1 MVSFNLNRC
10 FQISK
15 YPHVIALIVLALN
28 IAFIPV
34 ARAQTY
40 RPSVTIGTASL
51 ISPTA
56 ADSYYGS
63 STTHTVGPGAPT
75 SRPPEIVAL
84 ARALKNSP
92 DLIYEYVR
100 NNIEV
105 VWLYGLQKGSLGTSI
120 DKAGT
125 PFDQAVL
132 MVELLRQAGYTA
144 SYQAGTITLTGS
156 QFTDWTGISD
166 ASAACQM
173 LSSGGFPA
181 QVNGT
186 TTANCAYGTGTAISS
201 VQVAHIWV
209 AVTISGT
216 QYLFDPS
223 YKSHTWKAGIN
234 LASAAGMTIGQP
246 LTQATSGMDTG
257 TLSGVNYVHAL
268 NQIALNTQLNTYA
281 SNLLTY
287 LQSNNLAASHLQDI
301 VSGGIINGYVS
312 PPGGLRQTSLPYTSS
327 VQHSW
332 SGDIPDQ
339 YRTTLGVSGTAWNY
353 NTNAFVSMFSFGF
366 YVDEIYGRALM
377 IDTDV
382 ESQGAGPVVRSNTI
396 TLTLDGVTLATY
408 VNPAPSTGQTARA
421 APCNIT
427 LVANHPY
434 SASANGS
441 PTTGG
446 DYMDTTVTKTAMLV
460 TPLTIV
466 HGWGDTGPA
475 LLAKWTEEKAHDQLM
490 PFNKIPCDP
499 NGDNCINKNT
509 GGQGDFDREKLAA
522 SWLAQFTAASH
533 LNANVA
539 QAVPQ
544 MHHALGLVY
553 ADSTVGVVTYSPPLQ
568 SMPITDSFNRVD
580 IDAGISLTS
589 KTADNAARSAALQ
602 AEAAAGAA
610 LESSIAAQMD
620 NLPDTSSTATR
631 FEWANTPPGT
641 TGSLDQPY
649 EDPSGVGP
657 RKFLQFNAANVS
669 AAPSLIIAEGQ
680 TSNTSTGLAGV
691 GSPPVLGNSEVQ
703 GWRQITSSA
712 ITDYANAGF
721 TVVAA
726 QDGFLG
732 PGQRGGEIDV
742 SGSVY
747 SHLPTKQRGGAF
759 VATLYDTNGNPT
771 QIAHID
777 VQLSFDGVGNYI
789 GTKGGGGGNQ
799 ASSGTTY
806 DPAEAADILKTRF
819 VDKSNLLG
827 VNLSNGTIA
836 YTSPASLSVGNGG
849 FPNALSADL
858 EWSPGPTL
866 DKQVSGPTI
875 PTAPE
880 PGWISNWQ
888 NRLVLSGSGLAGM
901 GQSDVRAA
909 VNSIVAFLAAQDIYK
924 ASQSPQRDVAGV
936 LAEAW
941 WTHRIEANV
950 ATITLGKSSQQFLAT
965 AGSQWV
971 VPGSGTYATATQ
983 TGSRVQF
990 ENLCTPDLST
1000 ASYAMSRGWNNSAMS
1015 FAITN
1020 ATGDV
1025 QNFGYWLNQYK
1036 LGVFDQG
1043 TCGIADGFRLNS
1055 WSFPQGMSVNVVY
1068 GNPYSQA
1075 GSATIDRIVEVNNSV
1090 GRKIDFVWNNELLT
1104 GFNNGL
1110 TSTNL
1115 RTVSLTYSVPNPT
1128 VVTSHTDPASAITS
1142 FLYTSA
1148 QTMSATQRP
1157 LPYSLLDQVF
1167 TAENTTQANVDYDYD
1182 GVNRVVQIKDAV
1194 AIQTGGRNPYYF
1206 YIADG
1211 TRGERDDPLGQA
1223 YTVVY
1228 DTFNHPWRYLDELSH
1243 ETDAT
1248 TDGRGRMLS
1257 YLYPEGDCEAF
1268 AYDDRNNTTDFWKV
1282 DIASA
1287 CNTGAGSSHVL
1298 HASATWDPSWNKPL
1312 TVTNARGNTTTLT
1325 YYPSGSGK
1333 SLLHTA
1339 TRPTIAEGTPVYSFT
1354 YDAKGKPLT
1363 SIVPLTTSQTIT
1375 TSNTYDATFENLLTT
1390 ILDPGTTPH
1399 VNATT
1404 AFAYDAQGDVITETD
1419 PRSNVTTSL
1428 HDNDRRKTEDDHHN
1442 GGIAAA
1448 LNAASRTVYDA
1459 VGRDKED
1466 DEGTVFSGTTV
1477 TTWIFTKKTTYTP
1490 TSEIASITD
1499 ADSRVTTTSYDGDDR
1514 TLTVTDPVSRATH
1527 FVYCAPSDTDCSA
1540 DAVKVELRA
1549 WAGSTNACSVS
1560 GTLQECYRTVSYFPD
1575 GEQKTIAD
1583 ANGNVTTYGYD
1594 AFVRPTTTTF
1604 PDTSF
1609 EQLTL
1614 DADGNVTARRN
1625 RANETL
1631 NYTYNTLDWPLTKV
1645 SPSPAVTTSW
1655 TYELNDA
1662 PATLSDT
1669 ASNTIAY
1676 GYDTAGR
1683 QTSEADTIPGLSGAK
1698 TIGYTLDANGNRT
1711 KLTWP
1716 DGYLVNYTY
1725 DTLNRMATAA
1735 DSVLT
1740 LATYTY
1746 NPLSQRTN
1754 LAYGNTASMAYTYT
1768 NASDVLTLNH
1778 DMSGTA
1784 NDPHYTFTYTSAHQL
1799 LTEANSLSAYLWQPP
1814 ATASTSY
1821 TPNALNEYAS
1831 VGGVTYGY
1839 DAKGNLTSDGIWTDG
1854 YDAENRLLTASKAGI
1869 SASYAYDPL
1878 GRRTQKSGTGV
1889 TPTFFVDS
1897 GSDEIAEYS
1906 SSGALVTRYVPG
1918 PAIDEPIAMIPAAG
1932 VKTYFHTN
1940 KQGSVIAMSGTSAAL
1955 AEGPYTYDPYGNC
1968 FSGAAACSSSG
1979 EPYRFTGHRF
1989 DAETGLYYYRAR
2001 YYSSALGRF
2010 LQIDPVGYSADLDLY
2025 SYVGNDPV
2033 DRADATG
2040 DGPIGWVVKL
2050 TEKGLIRLRPLF
2062 DKAGAVAARK
2072 AGKNVEV
2079 RGGRQAAGEIER
2091 AAAKNRNEVM
2101 RHEGHD
2107 LGDDT
2112 KGAPHFQTEDQPG
2125 HTFYSVGG
2133 AIIGGVI
2140 TILDVIDQ
2148 LDPTHIQE
2156 TGCSAGI
2163 ERCEGDTTNPV
2174 RVRNSAAPIGKSQGP
2189 RKGSGNADP
2198 SDPNDSSN
2206 KSHTCTGSRIPTTE
2220 PCGL

>member
-1 MVSFNLNRC
+1 MPC
-10 FQISK
+10 
-15 YPHVIALIVLALN
+15 ALILALLTLN
-28 IAFIPV
+28 IAYVPA

-63 STTHTVGPGAPT
+63 STTHTIGPGAPT

-84 ARALKNSP
+84 SRALKGNV

-201 VQVAHIWV
+201 VQMAHIWV

-234 LASAAGMTIGQP
+234 LATAAGMTSGQP

-268 NQIALNTQLNTYA
+268 NQVALNTQLNTYA
-281 SNLLTY
+281 SNLLSY

-312 PPGGLRQTSLPYTSS
+312 PPGGLRQTTLPYTAFA

-377 IDTDV
+377 IDTDI
-382 ESQGAGPVVRSNTI
+382 ESQGAGPVNTANTI
-396 TLTLDGVTLATY
+396 TLTLDGTTLATY
-408 VNPAPSTGQTARA
+408 VNPAPSTGQTSRA

-427 LVANHPY
+427 LIANHPY
-434 SASANGS
+434 AASADGT
-441 PTTGG
+441 PTTNG
-446 DYMDTTVTKTAMLV
+446 DYMDDTVTKTAMLV

-466 HGWGDTGPA
+466 HGWGDTSST

-490 PFNKIPCDP
+490 PFYKIPCDP
-499 NGDNCINKNT
+499 LNGNEHCLEKNT

-522 SWLAQFTAASH
+522 AWLAQFTAASH

-539 QAVPQ
+539 QAVAQ

-553 ADSTVGVVTYSPPLQ
+553 ADSTVGVVTYVSSPIAQQ

-602 AEAAAGAA
+602 SEAASAAA

-641 TGSLDQPY
+641 PGSLDQPY

-669 AAPSLIIAEGQ
+669 AAPSLVIAEGQ
-680 TSNTSTGLAGV
+680 TSTTNTGIAAV
-691 GSPPVLGNSEVQ
+691 GAQPALGNLEMQ
-703 GWRQITSSA
+703 GWRQITSDA

-732 PGQRGGEIDV
+732 PGQRAGEIDV
-742 SGSVY
+742 VAPY
-747 SHLPTKQRGGAF
+747 QYVHLPTKQRGGAF

-771 QIAHID
+771 QIAHIN
-777 VQLSFDGVGNYI
+777 VQLSFDGIGNYI

-799 ASSGTTY
+799 ASSGTSY
-806 DPAEAADILKTRF
+806 DPSEAADVLKTRF

-827 VNLSNGTIA
+827 VNLSNGTVG
-836 YTSPASLSVGNGG
+836 YSSPASLKVGNSG
-849 FPNALSADL
+849 FPYALSADL
-858 EWSPGPTL
+858 QWSPGPTQ

-880 PGWISNWQ
+880 PGWVSNWQ
-888 NRLVLSGSGLAGM
+888 NRLNLSGSGLEGM

-909 VNSIVAFLAAQDIYK
+909 VNSIVAFLSAQDIYK

-950 ATITLGKSSQQFLAT
+950 ATATLGKSSQQFLAT
-965 AGSQWV
+965 AGSQWIA
-971 VPGSGTYATATQ
+971 PGAGAYATATQ

-990 ENLCTPDLST
+990 ENLCTTDLST
-1000 ASYAMSRGWNNSAMS
+1000 ASYAMSRGWDNSAMS

-1020 ATGDV
+1020 ANGDV
-1025 QNFGYWLNQYK
+1025 QNFGYWFNEYK
-1036 LGVFDQG
+1036 LDIFDQG
-1043 TCGIADGFRLNS
+1043 ICGRADGFRLGS
-1055 WSFPQGMSVNVVY
+1055 WTFPQGMSVNLVY
-1068 GNPYSQA
+1068 GNPYPQA
-1075 GSATIDRIVEVNNSV
+1075 GLASIDRLVEVNNSI
-1090 GRKIDFVWNNELLT
+1090 GRKIDFTWNDQFLSN
-1104 GFNNGL
+1104 FNNGL
-1110 TSTNL
+1110 TSTDS
-1115 RTVSLTYSVPNPT
+1115 RTVSLTYSLSDST
-1128 VVTSHTDPASAITS
+1128 VVTSHTDPASATTS
-1142 FLYTSA
+1142 FVYTPLQLA
-1148 QTMSATQRP
+1148 SATQRP
-1157 LPYSLLDQVF
+1157 LPYSLLNQVY
-1167 TAENTTQANVDYDYD
+1167 TADNAVLANVEYDYD
-1182 GVNRVVQIKDAV
+1182 GINRIQQIKDAV
-1194 AIQTGGRNPYYF
+1194 AIQSGGRNPYYF

-1211 TRGERDDPLGQA
+1211 ARGERDDPLGQA

-1228 DTFNHPWRYLDELSH
+1228 DTFSHPWRYLDELSH

-1257 YLYPEGDCEAF
+1257 YLYLEGDCEAF

-1282 DIASA
+1282 DTVSA

-1312 TVTNARGNTTTLT
+1312 TVTNARGYTTTLV

-1339 TRPTIAEGTPVYSFT
+1339 TRPAITQGTPVYSFT
-1354 YDAKGKPLT
+1354 YDTLGKPLT
-1363 SIVPLTTSQTIT
+1363 TVVPLTSSQTIT
-1375 TSNTYDATFENLLTT
+1375 TSNSYDATTENLLTT

-1404 AFAYDAQGDVITETD
+1404 SFAYDAQGDVIATTD
-1419 PRSNVTTSL
+1419 PRGNVTTSL
-1428 HDNDRRKTEDDHHN
+1428 HDADRRKTEDDHHN

-1448 LNAASRTVYDA
+1448 LNAASRTIYDA
-1459 VGRDKED
+1459 VGRDQED
-1466 DEGTVFSGTTV
+1466 DAGTVFSGTTV
-1477 TTWIFTKKTTYTP
+1477 TTWIYTKKTTYTP
-1490 TSEIASITD
+1490 TSKVATVTD
-1499 ADSRVTTTSYDGDDR
+1499 ADSRVTTTGYDNDDR
-1514 TLTVTDPVSRATH
+1514 TLTVTDPISRATH
-1527 FVYCAPSDTDCSA
+1527 FVYCAPGDTDCSA
-1540 DAVKVELRA
+1540 NAVKVELRA
-1549 WAGSTNACSVS
+1549 WAGSSNACSVS

-1583 ANGNVTTYGYD
+1583 ANSNVTTYGYD
-1594 AFVRPTTTTF
+1594 LFVRPTTTTF
-1604 PDTSF
+1604 PDTSY

-1614 DADGNVTARRN
+1614 DANGNATARRN
-1625 RANETL
+1625 RANQTL
-1631 NYTYNTLDWPLTKV
+1631 NYTYNALDWPLTKV

-1655 TYELNDA
+1655 TYKLNGA
-1662 PATLSDT
+1662 PATLTDT

-1683 QTSEADTIPGLSGAK
+1683 QISEADTIPGLTGAH
-1698 TIGYTLDANGNRT
+1698 TIGTQLDAVGNRT
-1711 KLTWP
+1711 RLTWP

-1735 DSVLT
+1735 DSALT

-1768 NASDVLTLNH
+1768 NASDILTLNH
-1778 DMSGTA
+1778 NMSGTA
-1784 NDPHYTFTYTSAHQL
+1784 NDPNFTFTYTNAHQL
-1799 LTEANSLSAYLWQPP
+1799 QTDANTLPAYVWQPP
-1814 ATASTSY
+1814 TNASTSY
-1821 TPNALNEYAS
+1821 TPNALNQYAS

-1839 DAKGNLTSDGIWTDG
+1839 DTKGNLTSDGTWTNG
-1854 YDAENRLLTASKAGI
+1854 YDAENRLLTASKTGV

-1878 GRRTQKSGTGV
+1878 GRRTKKSGTGV
-1889 TPTFFVDS
+1889 TTTIFVDS
-1897 GSDEIAEYS
+1897 GSDEIAEY
-1906 SSGALVTRYVPG
+1906 GGTGTLVRRFVPG
-1918 PAIDEPIAMIPAAG
+1918 PSVDDAIAM
-1932 VKTYFHTN
+1932 VTTSLVRSYFHTN
-1940 KQGSVIAMSGTSAAL
+1940 KQGSVIAMSGNSAAL

-1968 FSGAAACSSSG
+1968 FSGASACSSSG
-1979 EPYRFTGHRF
+1979 EPYRFAGERF
-1989 DAETGLYYYRAR
+1989 DSETGLYYYRAR

-2010 LQIDPVGYSADLDLY
+2010 LQTDPVGYSVDLNLY
-2025 SYVGNDPV
+2025 AYVGNDPT
-2033 DRADATG
+2033 DKTDPQGLESCPNGQTCPDIPRAPQSVEDA
-2040 DGPIGWVVKL
+2040 
-2050 TEKGLIRLRPLF
+2050 
-2062 DKAGAVAARK
+2062 AVTA
-2072 AGKNVEV
+2072 
-2079 RGGRQAAGEIER
+2079 
-2091 AAAKNRNEVM
+2091 
-2101 RHEGHD
+2101 
-2107 LGDDT
+2107 T
-2112 KGAPHFQTEDQPG
+2112 KPMSIAPG
-2125 HTFYSVGG
+2125 SS
-2133 AIIGGVI
+2133 
-2140 TILDVIDQ
+2140 
-2148 LDPTHIQE
+2148 E
-2156 TGCSAGI
+2156 TGAQVMVDKSNPSQVTQTKTGSDAGHN
-2163 ERCEGDTTNPV
+2163 DPNNPMTFMFNPV
-2174 RVRNSAAPIGKSQGP
+2174 DK
-2189 RKGSGNADP
+2189 
-2198 SDPNDSSN
+2198 SDPNKLGADAHPHPLQGDSGTKDLNQKAVQDKVNTRNMYPSGGDYHHMNQTNAPMFN
-2206 KSHTCTGSRIPTTE
+2206 KNTAGAITETYRVNGVDHTIVIVPGSGPLGAVPSDLHNVVTE
-2220 PCGL
+2220 P